1 MPPDA
6 PTPPAPRERR
16 DYFRIT
22 ANLLICLQP
31 ETDVAEGEC
40 TEKSVN
46 LSAGGIGLVV
56 NHPYQANEI
65 LSCTL
70 LLPDL
75 APFKSSVEVLRVNPI
90 HYPPNTYRLHARF
103 VGMTTENRE
112 LLVRYILQFQRE
124 HLAKHYSV

>member
-1 MPPDA
+1 MPPD
-6 PTPPAPRERR
+6 TPPPAARERR
-16 DYFRIT
+16 DYYRIT
-22 ANLLICLQP
+22 VSLPICLQP
-31 ETDVAEGEC
+31 ESDLVAGGC

-46 LSAGGIGLVV
+46 LSAGGIGVVV
-56 NHPYQANEI
+56 NHPYQAKEI

-75 APFKSSVEVLRVNPI
+75 PPFKSLIEVLRVDPI

-103 VGMTTENRE
+103 VRMTTENRE

-124 HLAKHYSV
+124 HLAKHWSV

>member
-1 MPPDA
+1 MASD
-6 PTPPAPRERR
+6 TPPAARERR
-16 DYFRIT
+16 DYYRIT
-22 ANLLICLQP
+22 VNLPICLQP
-31 ETDVAEGEC
+31 ETDTVEGQC

-75 APFKSSVEVLRVNPI
+75 APFKSSIEVLRVDPI

-103 VGMTTENRE
+103 VKMTRENRE
-112 LLVRYILQFQRE
+112 RLVRYILQFQRE
-124 HLAKHYSV
+124 HLAKHWSV